1 MNIYISGA
9 EAEKVGLQEE
19 DSGSWGVRVY
29 ICAYIHMYTHTFITG
44 TGAEEWGL
52 WEEDPGPRGVRLA
65 NYPKLD
71 KNKGKSPVTLL
82 LD

>member
-1 MNIYISGA
+1 
-9 EAEKVGLQEE
+9 
-19 DSGSWGVRVY
+19 
-29 ICAYIHMYTHTFITG
+29 MYTHTFITG